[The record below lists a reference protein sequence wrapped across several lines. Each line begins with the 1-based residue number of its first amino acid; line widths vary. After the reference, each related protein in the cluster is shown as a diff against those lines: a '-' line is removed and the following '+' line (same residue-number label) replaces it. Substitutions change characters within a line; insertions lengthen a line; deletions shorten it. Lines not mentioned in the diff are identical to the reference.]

1 MHDDSSH
8 TLRQEAGLLG
18 PQRGNLRELTFFEAF
33 ADVHTPP
40 ECLPPIRFRRMP
52 PPYEQSG
59 LYMRE
64 AFCTAITALG
74 LDRVVPPDRLTFSGA
89 IPSPE
94 VLRQYEKAS
103 PNAAD
108 RIFSIA
114 ERELDLRASEQAA
127 ASASEREKI
136 SMALWAGLALLA
148 AAGVATWFGNAYLAL
163 PLALAGPLFALL
175 RSLTRRR

>member
-1 MHDDSSH
+1 MSSDRSH
-8 TLRQEAGLLG
+8 SPQQEAGLLG
-18 PQRGNLRELTFFEAF
+18 PQRENLRELTFFDAF

-52 PPYEQSG
+52 TPYEQSG

-64 AFCTAITALG
+64 AFRKAITTLG

-89 IPSPE
+89 VPSPE
-94 VLRQYEKAS
+94 VLRQYEKAL
-103 PNAAD
+103 PNATD

-114 ERELDLRASEQAA
+114 ERELDLRAGEQAA
-127 ASASEREKI
+127 ASESERGKI
-136 SMALWAGLALLA
+136 DMALWAGLGLLA

-163 PLALAGPLFALL
+163 SLGLAGPLFALIRYL
-175 RSLTRRR
+175 ARRR

>member
-8 TLRQEAGLLG
+8 TRRQEAES
-18 PQRGNLRELTFFEAF
+18 PERPHGNSRATTFLDAF

-89 IPSPE
+89 VPSPE
-94 VLRQYEKAS
+94 VLRQYEKAL

-114 ERELDLRASEQAA
+114 ERELDLRARGQAA

-136 SMALWAGLALLA
+136 SMALWAGLGLLA
-148 AAGVATWFGNAYLAL
+148 AAGIATWFGNAYLAL

-175 RSLTRRR
+175 RYLKRRR